1 MQTKQLIGIDDFAK
15 IDIRVGTVVECT
27 EISGSHSI
35 LRLTVDFGAG
45 ISRTVLSGLKKWYSP
60 ADLLGHSF
68 VFIINLAP
76 RVLMGEESQG
86 MMLTIES
93 EPPALLP
100 VAPEIAPGSRLL

>member
-1 MQTKQLIGIDDFAK
+1 M
-15 IDIRVGTVVECT
+15 V
-27 EISGSHSI
+27 
-35 LRLTVDFGAG
+35 
-45 ISRTVLSGLKKWYSP
+45 
-60 ADLLGHSF
+60 
-68 VFIINLAP
+68 NLAP